1 LRLDTCGYRT
11 AQHRLKAVSREV
23 HFVSAQHVVV
33 VGASL
38 AGLRTVQGLRQRGS
52 EARITL
58 IGAESGLP
66 YNRPPLSKEILTGKA
81 EPESVRLISPED
93 FAALDVEY
101 RDATTA
107 TGLDLASKVLTLHT
121 GESLSYGI
129 LVIATGSAPRR
140 IPSLPDLGGVHVLR
154 TLEDA
159 LALKR
164 DLDAATSIAVIGG
177 GFIGAEVAS
186 SARSLG
192 KDAAIIDVLPVLMQR
207 GLGEVLAERMTQLHR
222 DAGIALH
229 LGVGVDGLVGTQRV
243 EGVRLADGTVV
254 PADVVVVGIGT
265 APNTQWLEDSGLQIA
280 DGVVCDEYLRAAP
293 DVFAVGDVARWA
305 HPAFEHTIR
314 AEHWTAAVEHADVVA
329 ATILGTPTVMQ
340 TVPYVWSDQ
349 LGIKLQIAGHITP
362 EDEIEFVLDEDG
374 KWLALTGSGGVQHG
388 IAAVKAPG
396 PFIKQKMKLA
406 AGAPWPPVGE

>member
-1 LRLDTCGYRT
+1 MST
-11 AQHRLKAVSREV
+11 QHI
-23 HFVSAQHVVV
+23 VV

-58 IGAESGLP
+58 IGAEPGLP

-81 EPESVRLISPED
+81 EPESVQLLSAED
-93 FAALDVEY
+93 FAALNVEY

-107 TGLDLASKVLTLHT
+107 TGLDVASKTLTLQG
-121 GESLSYGI
+121 GETLGYDV
-129 LVIATGSAPRR
+129 LVIATGSSPRR
-140 IPSLPDLGGVHVLR
+140 IPSLPDLAGVHVLR
-154 TLEDA
+154 TLDDA
-159 LALKR
+159 VALKR
-164 DLDAATSIAVIGG
+164 DIDAAQAVAVIGG

-186 SARSLG
+186 SAYSLG
-192 KDAAIIDVLPVLMQR
+192 KSAAIIDVLPVLMQR
-207 GLGEVLAERMTQLHR
+207 GLGEVLAKRMTQLHS

-229 LGVGVDGLVGTQRV
+229 LGVGVEGLVGAEKV
-243 EGVRLADGTVV
+243 EGVRLTDGTVV

-265 APNTQWLEDSGLQIA
+265 APNSNWLEGSGLQIA
-280 DGVVCDEYLRAAP
+280 DGVVCDEYMCAAP
-293 DVFAVGDVARWA
+293 DVYAVGDVARWA

-314 AEHWTAAVEHADVVA
+314 AEHWTAAVEHADVVS
-329 ATILGTPTVMQ
+329 ATLTGHPTVMQ

-349 LGIKLQIAGHITP
+349 LGIKLQIAGHIAA

-374 KWLALTGSGGVQHG
+374 KWLALTGSGGAQHG

-406 AGAPWPPVGE
+406 GGAPWPPAAE